1 MGIVDLKKKYE
12 LKDIVKG
19 DSIFCATGITNGE
32 LVKGIEKF
40 DDYFMTDTFVTH
52 KSNNITMEKGLNRFS
67 WDMRH
72 RGSWDDNDER
82 SFRFGPM
89 VSPGE
94 YVIKL
99 DIDGEVYSK
108 NFKILEDPRISD
120 MSIKDYQEQESLL
133 LDIRDFVTELKL
145 FKTSL
150 DEKMRESNNDTY
162 ERIYNLLVTKSGTYM
177 QPMLIDQARY
187 LPVSYTH
194 LTLPTITEV

>member
-1 MGIVDLKKKYE
+1 
-12 LKDIVKG
+12 
-19 DSIFCATGITNGE
+19 
-32 LVKGIEKF
+32 
-40 DDYFMTDTFVTH
+40 
-52 KSNNITMEKGLNRFS
+52 
-67 WDMRH
+67 MRH
-72 RGSWDDNDER
+72 RGSWDENDER

-108 NFKILEDPRISD
+108 TFKILEDPRISD
-120 MSIKDYQEQESLL
+120 MSIKDYKEQESLL

-150 DEKMRESNNDTY
+150 DVKMRESNNDIH
-162 ERIYNLLVTKSGTYM
+162 ERVYNQLVTKSGTYM

-187 LPVSYTH
+187 LQSMLGRADQVPGKDAYERFEGLKNSFNN
-194 LTLPTITEV
+194 LKDELGD